1 MIKRILLSPGTA
13 LLTLAIVVGL
23 RVSDGSFIESV
34 RLRYFDQLITSQPA
48 RTADIHTINIDEA
61 TVNQYGQYPFS
72 RDIYAEIIQELYRRN
87 AGLVVFNVLM
97 PEPDRFK
104 QDAALAKLMTQ
115 VPVVLPN
122 AGDTNAKNTPR
133 APGSVVIGGDP
144 TGVIVTYPGIIAN
157 TAVLE
162 SAAAGVGII
171 NTFPEIDGVVRRAPL
186 IIAAE
191 GKLYP
196 SLAMETLRVAAG
208 DSTFQVKINENGVE
222 KMRIPQFGPVATDS
236 LGRVW
241 IDWSIVSTSHSA
253 VDLPADFKGS
263 IVIVGVTAR
272 GLANPVATAKG
283 EVWPQDLQAAL
294 LGTMIAKTNIERP
307 DWADAG
313 EIAAL
318 TLLGVVL
325 LFLSRWTYVGLIAGI
340 IFLGGIVYGSIYY
353 YDIHRWLLDSTG
365 IVSGL
370 VLVLLHAYGVKFVS
384 EFLQKQ
390 QIKRQFGTY
399 LSPAMVEKL
408 QKNPELLT
416 LGGESRELSIM
427 FTDVRGFTS
436 ISEHYGKDVQGLT
449 RIMNRYMTAMTAKI
463 IENEG
468 TLDKYIGDAQM
479 AFWNAP
485 LDDENHAKNAV
496 RTGLQMMGSL
506 DAFNQEVTAEGI
518 PAFGM
523 GLGINTDTVVVGNM
537 GSSQRFD
544 YTCLGDGVNLA
555 ARLEG
560 QSKPYGVKIVLGPKT
575 AEQVMDEFFVLELD
589 KIAVKGKRVGVTI
602 YTVLEMYPGAHGE
615 YEMARSGHEE
625 MLVAYRKREFE
636 NAIFLCDTLTGEFDG
651 QMDGYYEMWKDRCR
665 EMKMSKL
672 PSDWDGTYVATSK

>member
-1 MIKRILLSPGTA
+1 MIKRILLSPWTA
-13 LLTLAIVVGL
+13 LLTLAVVVGL
-23 RVSDGSFIESV
+23 RITDGSFIESV

-61 TVNQYGQYPFS
+61 TVARYGQYPFS

-97 PEPDRFK
+97 PEQDRFK

-186 IIAAE
+186 IIAVD

-325 LFLSRWTYVGLIAGI
+325 LFLTRWTYVGLIAGI

-408 QKNPELLT
+408 QRNPELLT

-427 FTDVRGFTS
+427 FTDVRGFTT

-602 YTVLEMYPGAHGE
+602 YTVLELHPGAHGE
-615 YEMARSGHEE
+615 YEMARSDHEE
-625 MLVAYRKREFE
+625 MLVAYRKRHFE
-636 NAIFLCDTLTGEFDG
+636 HAIFLCDTLTGEFDG
-651 QMDGYYEMWKDRCR
+651 QMDGYYEAWKDRCR
-665 EMKMSKL
+665 EMKLAKL
-672 PSDWDGTYVATSK
+672 PPDWDGTFTATSK

>member
-1 MIKRILLSPGTA
+1 LA
-13 LLTLAIVVGL
+13 LVVGL

-61 TVNQYGQYPFS
+61 TVDRYGQYPFS

-97 PEPDRFK
+97 PEQDRFK
-104 QDAALAKLMTQ
+104 QDAKLAKLMTQ

-122 AGDTNAKNTPR
+122 AGDANAKNTPR
-133 APGSVVIGGDP
+133 VPGSVVIGGDP

-186 IIAAE
+186 IIAAD

-241 IDWSIVSTSHSA
+241 IDWSIVSQAHSA

-272 GLANPVATAKG
+272 GLANPVATARG
-283 EVWPQDLQAAL
+283 EVWPQELQAAL

-325 LFLSRWTYVGLIAGI
+325 LFLTRWTYVGLIAGI

-602 YTVLEMYPGAHGE
+602 YTVLELHPGAHGE
-615 YEMARSGHEE
+615 YEMARSDHEE
-625 MLVAYRKREFE
+625 MLVAYRKRHFE
-636 NAIFLCDTLTGEFDG
+636 HAIFLCDTLMGEFDG
-651 QMDGYYEMWKDRCR
+651 QMDGYYEAWKDRCR

-672 PSDWDGTYVATSK
+672 PPDWDGTFTATSK